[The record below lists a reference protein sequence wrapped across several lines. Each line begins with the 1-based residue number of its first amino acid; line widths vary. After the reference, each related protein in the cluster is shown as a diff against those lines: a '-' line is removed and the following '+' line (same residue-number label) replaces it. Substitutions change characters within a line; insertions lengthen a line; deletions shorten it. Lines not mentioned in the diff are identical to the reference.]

1 MRFRTDIE
9 GLRAVAVVT
18 VLGFHAGVPFFTG
31 GYIGVDVFFVISGFL
46 ITGLLLSQEKIR
58 LGEFYARRARRILP
72 AAAVVLVGTALA
84 SWILLPPLRQRDVAL
99 DVAGAALNLANW
111 RFIEG
116 QTDYLAAGQAHS
128 PLLHYWSLAVEEQ
141 FYLLWAPLLLV
152 VRRFA
157 VWAMAVFTAGSFA
170 LSLHWT
176 NVSEPLAYLSS
187 PSRAWQFG
195 LGGLLAYAAIR
206 RRSKAFAP
214 AVSVPAHAV
223 ALASSDSG
231 RPGMLRRL
239 DGAARLTEVAR
250 GMLGMLGFAAVAL
263 ATVVFTADT
272 AFPGWAAL
280 LPTLGAVAIIAAGPA
295 SLVGRFLSLPWV
307 RRIGRLSFAWYLWHW
322 PVLVLTEAQTGE
334 LHWGYKVVLVL
345 ASAIPAWLTMRLVEI
360 PLRRSKS
367 LSVSPRPSLS
377 FGATMIVVP
386 LTLALVFGSVATR
399 SMAGE
404 AAAPAT
410 LQGAPDGPN
419 LTVTPIQGMFPS
431 PYEARKDHPHV
442 GECQVPPTAVTS
454 PPCVFGTGP
463 ERIVLFGDS
472 HASQWFPVA
481 QHVAASRGWS
491 VEVLTKS
498 GCPVPVLPVTNPQ
511 LGREYRECDAWR
523 DYALQRI
530 ASGAKPK
537 LILVG
542 SLNRYARD
550 VTALRRAWEEPLG
563 KLKATGA
570 PIVYFRD
577 TPFPGTDIPTCLS
590 AGDPCTFSRQSAL
603 WADPVTSVTV
613 VNVNDILCPG
623 LECAAV
629 REGVVLYRDDA
640 HLTNTVVTL
649 LAPRVDKML
658 AGFGVIS

>member
-176 NVSEPLAYLSS
+176 TISEPLAYLSS

-195 LGGLLAYAAIR
+195 LGGLLAYAAVRLR
-206 RRSKAFAP
+206 RNASASAHP
-214 AVSVPAHAV
+214 EPVALVPA
-223 ALASSDSG
+223 ALPASSDSG
-231 RPGMLRRL
+231 ALVTAG
-239 DGAARLTEVAR
+239 R
-250 GMLGMLGFAAVAL
+250 GTLGLLGMAAVIVS
-263 ATVVFTADT
+263 TTFFTADT
-272 AFPGWAAL
+272 AFPGRAAL

-334 LHWGYKVVLVL
+334 LHWGYKAALVL

-399 SMAGE
+399 TMAD
-404 AAAPAT
+404 AAVAAPAT
-410 LQGAPDGPN
+410 LAGAVDGPN

-454 PPCVFGTGP
+454 PPCVFGTGTQ
-463 ERIVLFGDS
+463 RIVLFGDS

-481 QHVAASRGWS
+481 QHLAASRGWS

-530 ASGAKPK
+530 ASGVRPK

-542 SLNRYARD
+542 SLNRYAQNEL
-550 VTALRRAWEEPLG
+550 ALKKAWEEPLG
-563 KLKATGA
+563 KLKAARA

-577 TPFPGTDIPTCLS
+577 TPFPGMDIPTCLS

-603 WADPVTSVTV
+603 WADPVSSVTV

-649 LAPRVDKML
+649 LAPRVEKML
-658 AGFGVIS
+658 TGFGVIS